1 MNAVAR
7 DIFRAIHEGKWL
19 SIEYRNKGNEITKY
33 WIGIRSLDAARR
45 TLKVDGLHLGQYK
58 MKTLDYP
65 IKIDSI
71 LSSELIEGSYC
82 DVNEALVRDIYLNP
96 HKYNELF
103 DNAANLKILNYL
115 EMCNRMDTTPYKKDF
130 ALVRYLD
137 RERIQGETYPLDPE
151 QFQTIVKSFQHNVEQ
166 GENAAGTLKLQQL
179 AMNILS
185 IHTQKGLYV
194 LAYRKLHL
202 DVKKHVL
209 RPDEDIT
216 ICTEFTLDGSK
227 QGVRRFLDADDYEL
241 LKEFT

>member
-33 WIGIRSLDAARR
+33 WIGIRSLDVARW

-130 ALVRYLD
+130 ALVRYEGVITEEVAKQALD
-137 RERIQGETYPLDPE
+137 LLDVDRLGLDHVDRNLLMTMIDKFGGGPVGLDTLAAATGED
-151 QFQTIVKSFQHNVEQ
+151 
-166 GENAAGTLKLQQL
+166 AGTIEDVNEPYLIKNGLINRTPRGRVATQNAYL
-179 AMNILS
+179 HFGLSFPDNKNI
-185 IHTQKGLYV
+185 
-194 LAYRKLHL
+194 
-202 DVKKHVL
+202 
-209 RPDEDIT
+209 
-216 ICTEFTLDGSK
+216 
-227 QGVRRFLDADDYEL
+227 
-241 LKEFT
+241 